1 VTRDDG
7 TRKDRPVARE
17 KHVYLRDRMERL
29 ADVLFGLVLNVP
41 LVLYW
46 IVHGLV
52 IVPIIMLITKIAS
65 LRAEKKTG
73 ND

>member
-1 VTRDDG
+1 
-7 TRKDRPVARE
+7 VARE

-29 ADVLFGLVLNVP
+29 NDVLFGWFLNVP
-41 LVLYW
+41 IVLYW
-46 IVHGLV
+46 IIHGLV

>member
-1 VTRDDG
+1 MRDDG
-7 TRKDRPVARE
+7 TRKDRPAGRE

-29 ADVLFGLVLNVP
+29 GDVLFGLVLDVP

-52 IVPIIMLITKIAS
+52 IVPIVMLVTKIAS